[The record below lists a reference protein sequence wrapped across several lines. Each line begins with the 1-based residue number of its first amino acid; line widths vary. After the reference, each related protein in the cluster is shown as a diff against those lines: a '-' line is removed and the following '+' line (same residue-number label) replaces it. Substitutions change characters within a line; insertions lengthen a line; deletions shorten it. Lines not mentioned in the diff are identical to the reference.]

1 MLLYGLLLG
10 GLVIA
15 GCAGNMPG
23 RPDSA
28 APMSEAVGFSQP
40 DSDTP
45 IRPAEFNFTL
55 SGKKF
60 KVHRDGICEVSDG
73 NRITQ
78 VVSIPLPGNFRIDSF
93 SYGIYEQDVILYYQ
107 LYDEHDL
114 SAGVARL
121 DYNAGKTLWTARIP
135 GFNIGEPLM
144 HGSSLYVT
152 AFGFIGKLD
161 LNSGLYDWQHDEM
174 YEDGAFNAFK
184 KPRLAGDVVVFE
196 EIRDIPGEAGVMHI
210 HVHDASGRMLDIR
223 QIAQ

>member
-15 GCAGNMPG
+15 GCAGNMAG

-28 APMSEAVGFSQP
+28 APVSEVVGFSQP

-55 SGKKF
+55 SGKQF
-60 KVHRDGICEVSDG
+60 RVHRNGICEVSDG

-78 VVSIPLPGNFRIDSF
+78 VVSIPLPGNFLIESF
-93 SYGIYEQDVILYYQ
+93 SYRVYERDIVLYYQ
-107 LYDEHDL
+107 LYDAHDL

-121 DYNAGKTLWTARIP
+121 NHDAGKAVWTATIP
-135 GFNIGEPLM
+135 GFNIGEPLV
-144 HGSSLYVT
+144 HGSKLYVT

-161 LNSGLYDWQHDEM
+161 LNSGVYDWQHDEL
-174 YEDGAFNAFK
+174 YDDGAFNAFK
-184 KPRLAGDVVVFE
+184 RPRLTGDVVVFE
-196 EIRDIPGEAGVMHI
+196 EIRDIPRHSGVLRI
-210 HVHDASGRMLDIR
+210 HVDDASGRMLGIR
-223 QIAQ
+223 EAAE